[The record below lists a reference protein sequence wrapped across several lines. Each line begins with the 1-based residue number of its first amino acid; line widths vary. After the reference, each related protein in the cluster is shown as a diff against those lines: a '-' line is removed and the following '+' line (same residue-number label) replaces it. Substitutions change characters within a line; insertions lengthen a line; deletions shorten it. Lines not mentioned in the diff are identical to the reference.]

1 MGSPCRSISSQSYQ
15 TFTAEINCNYFQL
28 GAIRGRIL
36 APGSLFE
43 MLNQNCNDWTL
54 AVSNFHFVK
63 LYLKYIS
70 IDVDVAIQTRVDA
83 ILMRAEA

>member
-1 MGSPCRSISSQSYQ
+1 MGSAARSIISQSYQ

-28 GAIRGRIL
+28 GALRGRIL
-36 APGSLFE
+36 APESLFE
-43 MLNQNCNDWTL
+43 MLNQNGNGL

-70 IDVDVAIQTRVDA
+70 IDLDVAFETRVNV

>member
-1 MGSPCRSISSQSYQ
+1 MGSACRSISSQCYQ

-28 GAIRGRIL
+28 GAIRGQTL
-36 APGSLFE
+36 APESLFE
-43 MLNQNCNDWTL
+43 MWNQNCKGM

-70 IDVDVAIQTRVDA
+70 IDLDVAFETMVNV

>member
-1 MGSPCRSISSQSYQ
+1 MGSACRSISSQSYQ

-36 APGSLFE
+36 APESLFE
-43 MLNQNCNDWTL
+43 MLNQNCNGL

-70 IDVDVAIQTRVDA
+70 IDVDVALETRVDA
-83 ILMRAEA
+83 VLMTAEA